1 MYKRPT
7 FYLFGMA
14 IGALLLG
21 GCATQSDTP
30 SPDAITDYKETKFT
44 SAARHRST
52 MRCYTVLGKTYKP
65 TYVKLGQTMHGI
77 SSWYG
82 PNFHGKLTSNG
93 ERYNMY
99 AHTAAHKTWPM
110 DTMVKVTNLQNG
122 KSTVVRINDRGPF
135 VKGRV
140 IDCSYAAGKAL
151 GLDKMG
157 IAKVRLEVVGFAGQT
172 QTSKAI
178 ALKKAKHMQEKVKLN
193 DFGIQLGAFN
203 HYAGAKATQQEYK
216 EILKDKKYR
225 LEIKPSRN
233 KQGDKIYRVW
243 LMGFDS
249 EKAARD
255 YRACQGLSGPIVR
268 T

>member
-1 MYKRPT
+1 MLKRYT
-7 FYLFGMA
+7 FLMFGIAAGVLFFN
-14 IGALLLG
+14 
-21 GCATQSDTP
+21 GCSSKK
-30 SPDAITDYKETKFT
+30 SPVSESISDYKDTKFT

-52 MRCYTVLGKTYKP
+52 MRCYTVLGRTYQP
-65 TYVKLGQTMHGI
+65 TYVKIGQTMTGI

-93 ERYNMY
+93 ERYNMH
-99 AHTAAHKTWPM
+99 ARTAAHKTWPM

-157 IAKVRLEVVGFAGQT
+157 IAKVRLEVVGFAGKT
-172 QTSKAI
+172 QSPQKI
-178 ALKKAKHMQEKVKLN
+178 ALQKATHTQEKVKLK
-193 DFGIQLGAFN
+193 DFGIQLGAFS
-203 HYAGAKATQQEYK
+203 HYAGAKATKKEYK
-216 EILKDKKYR
+216 EVLKNKKYR
-225 LEIKPSRN
+225 LEIKPS
-233 KQGDKIYRVW
+233 KSESGKKIYRVS

-249 EKAARD
+249 EEAARD
-255 YRACQGLSGPIVR
+255 YRACQGLNGPIVR
-268 T
+268 N